1 MDAFYY
7 LSFIALFA
15 ATLKIV
21 ILAQVIT
28 RSALTSA
35 FTLITLALIL
45 QNATEFV
52 GFFTFGTNYAFSY
65 VVMVVVLFSLVLVF
79 ASLANLV
86 LTVIEHKQRRLFQK
100 AYIGMVAVIT
110 LLLLNGSIYQGFV
123 ISGTS
128 VISEQGPA
136 FPIFLTYAIATM
148 LLCVYWLWK
157 GISNKDHEI
166 ARRSHVTLMAVLP
179 IIIVS
184 VGVPFLRLFDFE
196 TSTAYFMPLASTYFV
211 WILMHDERGDFIT
224 FKLKWVRV
232 WFFIKLA
239 IKTAVSGDDVKIK
252 NLLEQTERMLLI
264 EGMKSCGSNMSAT
277 ARLLGTSHS
286 SVSRKLKKVRLENRT
301 EKVDYHPAES
311 PQKI

>member
-1 MDAFYY
+1 MEAFYY

-35 FTLITLALIL
+35 FTIITLALIF
-45 QNATEFV
+45 QNSTEFV

-65 VVMVVVLFSLVLVF
+65 VVMGMVLFSLVLVF
-79 ASLANLV
+79 ATLANLV
-86 LTVIEHKQRRLFQK
+86 LTVVEHKHLRLIQK
-100 AYIGMVAVIT
+100 AYFAMVAVIG
-110 LLLLNGSIYQGFV
+110 LLLLNGSIYQGFE

-136 FPIFLTYAIATM
+136 FPLFLGYCIVTM
-148 LLCVYWLWK
+148 LFCVYLLWK
-157 GISNKDHEI
+157 GILHSDHEI
-166 ARRSHVTLMAVLP
+166 ARRSQLTLMAVLP

-184 VGVPFLRLFDFE
+184 AAVPFLRVFGFE
-196 TSTAYFMPLASTYFV
+196 TSTVYFMPLASTYFV

-232 WFFIKLA
+232 WFFFKLA
-239 IKTAVSGDDVKIK
+239 IKTAISGDDVKIK
-252 NLLEQTERMLLI
+252 NLSEQTENMLLI

-311 PQKI
+311 SH